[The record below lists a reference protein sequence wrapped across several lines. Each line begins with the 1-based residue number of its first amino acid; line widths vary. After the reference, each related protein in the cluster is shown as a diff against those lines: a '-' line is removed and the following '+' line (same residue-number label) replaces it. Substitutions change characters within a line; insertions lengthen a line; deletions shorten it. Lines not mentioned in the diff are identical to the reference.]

1 VLHSGPDVADNG
13 HGNVHTLFEHLLST
27 SQGSRC
33 ERYEVDLAGN
43 GEGSAS
49 G

>member
-1 VLHSGPDVADNG
+1 VLHWGPDVADNG

-33 ERYEVDLAGN
+33 ERYEGDLAGN
-43 GEGSAS
+43 GDGSAS